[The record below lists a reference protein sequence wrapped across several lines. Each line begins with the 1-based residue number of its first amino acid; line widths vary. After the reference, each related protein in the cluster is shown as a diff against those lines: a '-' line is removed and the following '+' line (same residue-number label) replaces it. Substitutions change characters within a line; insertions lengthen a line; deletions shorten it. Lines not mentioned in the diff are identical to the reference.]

1 MSQLINRLNKTV
13 SEKNET
19 SNEIE
24 DKIDQENLENEVIG
38 SDEDGEEFT
47 DSEYSESDKED
58 DEDIGEDVKEEDVKE
73 EEEEEEDVKEE
84 EEEEEEDNGENK
96 VKDTELQSEEND
108 NVIYIIKVNGDTKC
122 YCSTSEEVNE
132 MIEYIICKLKYKLN
146 LQGWNNVQCITRDN
160 KILWKVLNSNR
171 IIAQLTGNR
180 PNSLI
185 FYENILSEIEVEIV
199 KSSEDF
205 KELLIL

>member
-1 MSQLINRLNKTV
+1 
-13 SEKNET
+13 
-19 SNEIE
+19 
-24 DKIDQENLENEVIG
+24 
-38 SDEDGEEFT
+38 
-47 DSEYSESDKED
+47 
-58 DEDIGEDVKEEDVKE
+58 
-73 EEEEEEDVKEE
+73 
-84 EEEEEEDNGENK
+84 
-96 VKDTELQSEEND
+96 
-108 NVIYIIKVNGDTKC
+108 
-122 YCSTSEEVNE
+122 

-199 KSSEDF
+199 KSYQEC

>member
-24 DKIDQENLENEVIG
+24 DKINQENLENLENEVIG
-38 SDEDGEEFT
+38 SNEEGEEFT
-47 DSEYSESDKED
+47 ETEYSESDKED
-58 DEDIGEDVKEEDVKE
+58 DEDIGEDVKEDDEDIG
-73 EEEEEEDVKEE
+73 EDVKEE
-84 EEEEEEDNGENK
+84 EEEEEEEENK

-146 LQGWNNVQCITRDN
+146 LQGWNNVQCTTRDN

-199 KSSEDF
+199 KSYQEC
-205 KELLIL
+205 KELLFL

>member
-13 SEKNET
+13 SENNET
-19 SNEIE
+19 LNEIN
-24 DKIDQENLENEVIG
+24 QENLENEVIG

-47 DSEYSESDKED
+47 ENENEYSESDKED
-58 DEDIGEDVKEEDVKE
+58 IGENVEEDVQENVDVE
-73 EEEEEEDVKEE
+73 E
-84 EEEEEEDNGENK
+84 N
-96 VKDTELQSEEND
+96 TELPSEENE
-108 NVIYIIKVNGDTKC
+108 NVIYTIKVNGDTKC

-160 KILWKVLNSNR
+160 KILWKVLDSNR
-171 IIAQLTGNR
+171 IVAQLTGNR

-185 FYENILSEIEVEIV
+185 FYENILAEIEVEIV
-199 KSSEDF
+199 KGY
-205 KELLIL
+205 KENKETLNL